1 MKLVYIYHSI
11 AAKGGLERIFCDK
24 MNYFVQNC
32 GYDVTFISYQQ
43 GKHPL
48 AYKLD
53 ERIKVVDLNTRFI
66 ELYKYNAILRVFK
79 NYFLRK
85 LLKKRLSRQLSEE
98 CPDIVICTTADL
110 TIYEC
115 FMDLPYRFIVES
127 HLFMERVLEANKH
140 SSRGLKRSFLNII
153 DRWHM
158 KKINKAKVLIT
169 LTEADKNDWSKY
181 LSTSIKVIPNMVTCY
196 PERISPYNERP
207 NRIICAGR
215 LDSQK
220 GFDYL
225 IEAWRQIAHKYIDW
239 RIDIFGHGEEEKKLN
254 DMIEEYHLCDSI
266 IIHKPTDNIYAE
278 YMNSSFYVLSSR
290 YEGFALVIIEALS
303 CGLPCVSFDC
313 PNGPSEIIRS
323 GENGLLVP
331 LADIEKLSNS
341 IEWMIN
347 HKADRDRMSLN
358 ARLSTTQ
365 YQAEKIMPRWVKLF
379 DDVIKMPI

>member
-127 HLFMERVLEANKH
+127 HSIMERVLEANKH

-181 LSTSIKVIPNMVTCY
+181 LSISIKVIPNMVTCY

-278 YMNSSFYVLSSR
+278 YMNSSFYVLSSKS
-290 YEGFALVIIEALS
+290 EGFGLVLIEAMS
-303 CGLPCVSFDC
+303 CGVPCISFDC
-313 PNGPSEIIRS
+313 PHGPSEIIS
-323 GENGLLVP
+323 HGEDGIIVP
-331 LADIEKLSNS
+331 LGNISELAKS
-341 IEWMIN
+341 IEWMITN
-347 HKADRDRMSLN
+347 KRGREAMSNTARTN
-358 ARLSTTQ
+358 ARKYHENT
-365 YQAEKIMPRWVKLF
+365 IMPRWIELFNKVK
-379 DDVIKMPI
+379 

>member
-140 SSRGLKRSFLNII
+140 SSRGLKRGFLNII

-207 NRIICAGR
+207 NSITCAGR
-215 LDSQK
+215 LYSQK

-290 YEGFALVIIEALS
+290 
-303 CGLPCVSFDC
+303 
-313 PNGPSEIIRS
+313 
-323 GENGLLVP
+323 
-331 LADIEKLSNS
+331 
-341 IEWMIN
+341 
-347 HKADRDRMSLN
+347 
-358 ARLSTTQ
+358 
-365 YQAEKIMPRWVKLF
+365 
-379 DDVIKMPI
+379 

>member
-24 MNYFVQNC
+24 MNYFVQNY

-43 GKHPL
+43 GNHPL

-53 ERIKVVDLNTRFI
+53 ERIKVIDLNTRFVEI
-66 ELYKYNAILRVFK
+66 YKYNAILRIIK
-79 NYFLRK
+79 NYSLRK
-85 LLKKRLSRQLSEE
+85 LLKKRIKEQLSKEQ
-98 CPDIVICTTADL
+98 PDIVICATSEL
-110 TIYEC
+110 TINEC
-115 FMDLPYRFIVES
+115 FMDLPYRYIVES
-127 HLFMERVLEANKH
+127 HLFMDRVLDANIHEA
-140 SSRGLKRSFLNII
+140 RGVKRFILNII
-153 DRWHM
+153 DKWHI
-158 KKINKAKVLIT
+158 KKFNKAKALIT
-169 LTEADKNDWSKY
+169 LTEADKKDWRKH
-181 LSTSIKVIPNMVTCY
+181 LSIDIKVIRNMVTCY

-278 YMNSSFYVLSSR
+278 YMNSSFYVLSSKS
-290 YEGFALVIIEALS
+290 EGFGLVLIEAMS
-303 CGLPCVSFDC
+303 CGVPCISFDC
-313 PNGPSEIIRS
+313 PHGPSEIIS
-323 GENGLLVP
+323 HGEDGIIVP
-331 LADIEKLSNS
+331 LGNISELAKS
-341 IEWMIN
+341 IEWMITN
-347 HKADRDRMSLN
+347 KRERDRMSLN

>member
-127 HLFMERVLEANKH
+127 HSIMERVLEANKH

-181 LSTSIKVIPNMVTCY
+181 LSISIKVIPNMVTCY

-215 LDSQK
+215 LDSEK

-290 YEGFALVIIEALS
+290 SEGFGLVLIEAMS
-303 CGLPCVSFDC
+303 CGVPCISFDC
-313 PNGPSEIIRS
+313 PHGPSEIIS
-323 GENGLLVP
+323 HGEDGIIVP
-331 LADIEKLSNS
+331 LGNISELAKS
-341 IEWMIN
+341 IEWMITN
-347 HKADRDRMSLN
+347 KREREAMSIAARTN
-358 ARLSTTQ
+358 ARR
-365 YQAEKIMPRWVKLF
+365 YQENAIMPRWVELF
-379 DDVIKMPI
+379 NKIK

>member
-127 HLFMERVLEANKH
+127 HSFMERVLEANKH

-181 LSTSIKVIPNMVTCY
+181 LSISIKVIPNMVTCY

-278 YMNSSFYVLSSR
+278 YMNSSFYVLSSKS
-290 YEGFALVIIEALS
+290 EGFGLVLIEAMS
-303 CGLPCVSFDC
+303 CGVPCISFDC
-313 PNGPSEIIRS
+313 PHGPSEIIS
-323 GENGLLVP
+323 HGEDGIIVP
-331 LADIEKLSNS
+331 LGNISELAKS
-341 IEWMIN
+341 IEWMITN
-347 HKADRDRMSLN
+347 KRGREAMSIAARTN
-358 ARLSTTQ
+358 ARR
-365 YQAEKIMPRWVKLF
+365 YQENAIMPRWIELF
-379 DDVIKMPI
+379 NKIN

>member
-127 HLFMERVLEANKH
+127 HSIMERVLEANKH

-215 LDSQK
+215 LDSEK

-278 YMNSSFYVLSSR
+278 YMNSSFYVLSSKS
-290 YEGFALVIIEALS
+290 EGFGLVLIEAMS
-303 CGLPCVSFDC
+303 CGVPCISFDC
-313 PNGPSEIIRS
+313 PHGPSEIIS
-323 GENGLLVP
+323 HGEDGIIVP
-331 LADIEKLSNS
+331 LGNISELAKS
-341 IEWMIN
+341 IEWMITN
-347 HKADRDRMSLN
+347 KREREAMSIAARTN
-358 ARLSTTQ
+358 ARR
-365 YQAEKIMPRWVKLF
+365 YQENAIMPRWIELF
-379 DDVIKMPI
+379 NKIN